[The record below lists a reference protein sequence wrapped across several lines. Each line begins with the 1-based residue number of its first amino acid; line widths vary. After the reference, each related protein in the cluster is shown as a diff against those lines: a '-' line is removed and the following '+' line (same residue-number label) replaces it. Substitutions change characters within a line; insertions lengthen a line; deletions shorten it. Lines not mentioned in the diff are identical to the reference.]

1 MTDLL
6 VTSALFTA
14 QLTCAVTMFAKRTP
28 RRRPTVRTV
37 LISLAALTVIFALPW
52 VNESNLSL
60 NPLRELAVFVSVLGA
75 LVIGSLC
82 VWNIGPWPALFC
94 ATAGYTIQ
102 NLTSSLE
109 ILAVSLAGLP
119 GRPSRLIDL
128 SFTLGVYALC
138 YLLLARRVD
147 AEGLRTVRDRSM
159 LAMFAIVSFVVIGFD
174 VILKNVEATTDVSA
188 AALISLRLVH
198 VLACVFVLFSEYQIL
213 FVSRLREE
221 RASVEQLLTERERQW
236 EQSQESVEALNI
248 RLHDLRHLIRDCG
261 GRAASVEPG
270 ALEEI
275 EREVS
280 AYDTAV
286 KTGNAALDT
295 VLTEKVAF
303 GRRRGVQLLCTA
315 DGAAIGFM
323 RPSDL
328 YALFGNALDNAIEAA
343 AAESDPERRV
353 ITLSVRSLTGM
364 AAVNVENYCSTELDF
379 RDGLPLTTK
388 DDKNRHGFGMKSMR
402 LIAERYGGSLEASQH
417 GDVFSLN
424 ILLSPA
430 GTTSATS

>member
-1 MTDLL
+1 MKGLVVISVLFTVQLAVAAAMFATRLPLRQPSARRVVTLL
-6 VTSALFTA
+6 V
-14 QLTCAVTMFAKRTP
+14 M
-28 RRRPTVRTV
+28 
-37 LISLAALTVIFALPW
+37 LAIAFALPW
-52 VNESNLSL
+52 VNEPTLSL
-60 NPLRELAVFVSVLGA
+60 NPVREFLVFVMVLIALAVSVT
-75 LVIGSLC
+75 C
-82 VWNIGPWPALFC
+82 VWDVGAWPSLFC
-94 ATAGYTIQ
+94 ATAGYTMQ
-102 NLTSSLE
+102 NLASSLA
-109 ILAVSLAGLP
+109 ILVHQIAGTD
-119 GRPSRLIDL
+119 GRPPAFVNLLTVVI
-128 SFTLGVYALC
+128 TYVAC
-138 YLLLARRVD
+138 YVLLTRKISAHSLQTTSNRF
-147 AEGLRTVRDRSM
+147 M

-261 GRAASVEPG
+261 GRAASVEPE

-430 GTTSATS
+430 GSTSGKS

>member
-1 MTDLL
+1 M
-6 VTSALFTA
+6 
-14 QLTCAVTMFAKRTP
+14 
-28 RRRPTVRTV
+28 
-37 LISLAALTVIFALPW
+37 LAIAFALPW
-52 VNESNLSL
+52 VNEPTLSL
-60 NPLRELAVFVSVLGA
+60 NPVREFLVFVTVLIALAVSVT
-75 LVIGSLC
+75 C
-82 VWNIGPWPALFC
+82 VWNVGAWPSLFC
-94 ATAGYTIQ
+94 ATAGYTMQ
-102 NLTSSLE
+102 NLASSLATLVHQ
-109 ILAVSLAGLP
+109 IAGTD
-119 GRPSRLIDL
+119 GRPPAFVNLLTVVI
-128 SFTLGVYALC
+128 TYAAC
-138 YLLLARRVD
+138 YVLLTRKISAHSLQTTSNRF
-147 AEGLRTVRDRSM
+147 M

-174 VILKNVEATTDVSA
+174 VILK
-188 AALISLRLVH
+188 
-198 VLACVFVLFSEYQIL
+198 Y
-213 FVSRLREE
+213 
-221 RASVEQLLTERERQW
+221 
-236 EQSQESVEALNI
+236 VEALNI